1 MCNLLIYTYKQISDF
16 GFNMCNSRE
25 REVSLVVDYTN
36 ELVMLKWIIKD
47 VSQEYFDDDETSI

>member
-1 MCNLLIYTYKQISDF
+1 MIYTYKQISDF